1 MKITDTGTRPL
12 KTAERENMN
21 IWIYIAV
28 MAIVTYL
35 IRMLPM
41 TILRKEIKNKT
52 LRSFLAYVPYVTL
65 TVMTFPAI
73 LDATRSIYS
82 ALAGFATAL
91 IMSYFKKSMIL
102 VALVSCAVVFITELI
117 LIH

>member
-1 MKITDTGTRPL
+1 
-12 KTAERENMN
+12 MN

-73 LDATRSIYS
+73 LGATRSIYS
-82 ALAGFATAL
+82 ALAGFVTAL

-102 VALVSCAVVFITELI
+102 VTLVSCAVVFITELI